1 MEIKQRDYAKYP
13 NPSDEPMDEKFA
25 RLGLRLKEP
34 DEDVISWGQN
44 AFVTSPQAPSSS
56 PTSSEEESKPR
67 SLVEWSKTPE
77 ARESFL
83 RILAENEA
91 KPPIYS
97 VGYQE
102 K

>member
-1 MEIKQRDYAKYP
+1 METQDPK
-13 NPSDEPMDEKFA
+13 NS
-25 RLGLRLKEP
+25 
-34 DEDVISWGQN
+34 N
-44 AFVTSPQAPSSS
+44 
-56 PTSSEEESKPR
+56 PTSEEKSKPR

-83 RILAENEA
+83 KILAVNEA

-97 VGYQE
+97 VGYMAPE